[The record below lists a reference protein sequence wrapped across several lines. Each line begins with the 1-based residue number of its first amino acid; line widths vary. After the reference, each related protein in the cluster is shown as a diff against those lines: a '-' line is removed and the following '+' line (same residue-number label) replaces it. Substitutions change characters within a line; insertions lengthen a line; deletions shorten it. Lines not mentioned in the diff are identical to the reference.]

1 MLRIVCFNPS
11 SYERLFKAVRLFH
24 GDKPVPFLCKLLRD
38 ILQRLCKKFLMHIF
52 GTVYMFFFFMSTI
65 LYRCLYS
72 CNEQNKLVMHA
83 IVLFKQKFSSAL
95 SFMPMVHGSEY

>member
-1 MLRIVCFNPS
+1 MQVIKGYITEVVQKFS
-11 SYERLFKAVRLFH
+11 HAYFWYRLHVL
-24 GDKPVPFLCKLLRD
+24 
-38 ILQRLCKKFLMHIF
+38 
-52 GTVYMFFFFMSTI
+52 FFMSTI

-72 CNEQNKLVMHA
+72 CNEHNKLVMHA